1 MGTAIKHP
9 VPERVKPSPVIFDIR
24 ALWRSA
30 LSVIVPG
37 CQNDGIDGLTRSGT
51 RRMLY
56 SCTRPYG
63 NSGRQRVNNVWCRKL
78 LDSQVGLTADERERL
93 RRGHEQKSCMMS
105 SDWSSSWSA
114 LGQLTLLRTHVDK
127 VARKRALRLETVEKE
142 HQQKLQVMFI
152 YFSSFRFSYHSLL
165 F

>member
-1 MGTAIKHP
+1 
-9 VPERVKPSPVIFDIR
+9 
-24 ALWRSA
+24 
-30 LSVIVPG
+30 VPG
-37 CQNDGIDGLTRSGT
+37 CHNDGIDGLTRSGT
-51 RRMLY
+51 QRMLY

-63 NSGRQRVNNVWCRKL
+63 NSGRQGVNNVWCRKQ

-93 RRGHEQKSCMMS
+93 RREHEQKSCMMS

-114 LGQLTLLRTHVDK
+114 LGQLTLLRTQVDK
-127 VARKRALRLETVEKE
+127 LARKRALRLETVEKE